1 MRLKNLTK
9 IQISIFALLICMS
22 GVFGYLFY
30 DANRTNIQNRE
41 MIADTKIENKDLSE
55 DLEIIKDK
63 YDKLYREVDVLKT
76 KVAKVSYKK
85 KYHKKKKLYS
95 AGRSSK
101 NKHYYKKSRVN
112 YKKLYLNLK
121 KQCNLKK
128 RSNYY
133 SYKYK

>member
-9 IQISIFALLICMS
+9 IQISIFALLVCIS

-30 DANRTNIQNRE
+30 DAYRTNIQNRE

-55 DLEIIKDK
+55 DLEIMKDK
-63 YDKLYREVDVLKT
+63 YDKLHKEVDVLKT

-95 AGRSSK
+95 AGRNSK
-101 NKHYYKKSRVN
+101 NKYHYKKSRVN
-112 YKKLYLNLK
+112 YKKLYLSLK
-121 KQCNLKK
+121 KKCDLHNRTK
-128 RSNYY
+128 YY
-133 SYKYK
+133 SYKK